1 MKVCI
6 LGSGLTSLTLAKTLV
21 NLGINVD
28 IFSNV
33 INKKYNKIRTIG
45 ISKSNLEFFNKNILN
60 IKSILWDINKIEI
73 YSEILNNEK
82 ILQFENQNQKLF
94 SIIKNYELI
103 NLLLSSLKKNRFI
116 SFKNKFN
123 LDLLKKNSYKLIF
136 NCEQNNSLSK
146 KIFFKKIKKNY
157 NSYAYTTIIEHKKLF
172 GNDVASQIFTKEG
185 PMAFLPISSTETS
198 IVYSVKG
205 KKKINL
211 KEVIN
216 KYNSRYEINKVNEIF
231 NFELN
236 LLQLRSYYHK
246 NILAFGDLLHKIHP
260 LAGQG
265 FNMSIRDI
273 REISKLIK
281 HRLDHGLDLDYSICS
296 DFEKNSK
303 HKNYLFSNGIDFIY
317 EFFNFE
323 NKIENN
329 LFSKSVKFLGKN
341 KITNNIFKDI
351 ADKGIVI

>member
-6 LGSGLTSLTLAKTLV
+6 LGSGLTSLSLAKTLA

-45 ISKSNLEFFNKNILN
+45 ISKSNLEFFNKQILN
-60 IKSILWDINKIEI
+60 IERISWDINKIEI
-73 YSEILNNEK
+73 YSEILNGEK
-82 ILQFENQNQKLF
+82 ILEFENQKQRLL
-94 SIIKNYELI
+94 SIIKNYQLVD
-103 NLLLSSLKKNRFI
+103 LLFSSLKN
-116 SFKNKFN
+116 NKFIN
-123 LDLLKKNSYKLIF
+123 FKEKFNMNLLKSKNYKLIF
-136 NCEQNNSLSK
+136 NCEQNNSISK
-146 KIFFKKIKKNY
+146 KIFFKKINKNY
-157 NSYAYTTIIEHKKLF
+157 NSYAYTTIIRHKKLF
-172 GNDVASQIFTKEG
+172 NNNVASQIFTNEG
-185 PMAFLPISSTETS
+185 PIAFLPISPFETS
-198 IVYSVKG
+198 IVYSVRG

-211 KEVIN
+211 KEMIN
-216 KYNSRYEINKVNEIF
+216 KYNSRYEITKVNKIF

-236 LLQLRSYYHK
+236 SLQLRSYYHE
-246 NILAFGDLLHKIHP
+246 NILAFGDLLHKLHP

-273 REISKLIK
+273 KEISKLIK
-281 HRLDHGLDLDYSICS
+281 QRLDHGLDLDHSICS
-296 DFEKNSK
+296 DFEKNCK
-303 HKNYLFSNGIDFIY
+303 HKNYLFSNGIDFIH

-323 NKIENN
+323 NKIKNN
-329 LFSKSVKFLGKN
+329 IFSKSVKFLGKN

>member
-6 LGSGLTSLTLAKTLV
+6 LGNGLTSLSLAKTLV

-28 IFSNV
+28 IFSDV
-33 INKKYNKIRTIG
+33 IDKKYNKIRTIG
-45 ISKSNLEFFNKNILN
+45 ISKSNLEFFNENILN

-82 ILQFENQNQKLF
+82 ILNFKNQNQKLF
-94 SIIKNYELI
+94 STIKNYKLV
-103 NLLLSSLKKNRFI
+103 NLLFSSLKKNKFI
-116 SFKNKFN
+116 NFKKKFN
-123 LDLLKKNSYKLIF
+123 SDLLKKNRYKLIF
-136 NCEQNNSLSK
+136 NCEQNNYLSK
-146 KIFFKKIKKNY
+146 KIFFKKINKNY

-185 PMAFLPISSTETS
+185 PLAFLPISSTETS
-198 IVYSVKG
+198 VVYSVKG
-205 KKKINL
+205 KKKIDL
-211 KEVIN
+211 KKMIN
-216 KYNSRYEINKVNEIF
+216 KYNSRYEISKVNKIF

-236 LLQLRSYYHK
+236 LLQLRSYYHN
-246 NILAFGDLLHKIHP
+246 NILAFGDLLHKLHP

-273 REISKLIK
+273 KEISKLIK
-281 HRLDHGLDLDYSICS
+281 HRLDLGLDLDHSICS

-303 HKNYLFSNGIDFIY
+303 HKNYLFSNGIDFIH

-323 NKIENN
+323 NKIKNN
-329 LFSKSVKFLGKN
+329 FFSKSVKFFGKN

>member
-21 NLGINVD
+21 NLGVNVD

-45 ISKSNLEFFNKNILN
+45 ISKSNLEFFNKNIIN
-60 IKSILWDINKIEI
+60 IKNILWDINKIEI

-82 ILQFENQNQKLF
+82 ILQFEKQNQKLF
-94 SIIKNYELI
+94 SIIKNYELV
-103 NLLLSSLKKNRFI
+103 NLLLFSLKKNKFI
-116 SFKNKFN
+116 NFKNKFN
-123 LDLLKKNSYKLIF
+123 LDLLKRNSYKLIF
-136 NCEQNNSLSK
+136 NCEQNNSLSR

-172 GNDVASQIFTKEG
+172 RNDVASQIFTKEG

-198 IVYSVKG
+198 IVYSVKE

-211 KEVIN
+211 KEMIN
-216 KYNSRYEINKVNEIF
+216 KYNSRYEISKVNEIF

-236 LLQLRSYYHK
+236 ALQLRTYYHN
-246 NILAFGDLLHKIHP
+246 NILAFGDLLHKLHP

-273 REISKLIK
+273 KEISKLIK
-281 HRLDHGLDLDYSICS
+281 HRLDLGLDLDQSICS

-303 HKNYLFSNGIDFIY
+303 HKNYLFANGIDFIY

-323 NKIENN
+323 NKIKKNV
-329 LFSKSVKFLGKN
+329 FSKSAKFLGKN
-341 KITNNIFKDI
+341 KITNNIFRDI
-351 ADKGIVI
+351 ADKGIII

>member
-28 IFSNV
+28 IFSNG

-60 IKSILWDINKIEI
+60 IKNILWDINKIEI

-94 SIIKNYELI
+94 SIIKNYELV
-103 NLLLSSLKKNRFI
+103 NLLLFSLKKNKFI
-116 SFKNKFN
+116 NFKNKFN
-123 LDLLKKNSYKLIF
+123 LDLLKRNNYKLIF

-185 PMAFLPISSTETS
+185 PMAFLPVSSTETS
-198 IVYSVKG
+198 IVYSVEG
-205 KKKINL
+205 KKKN
-211 KEVIN
+211 
-216 KYNSRYEINKVNEIF
+216 
-231 NFELN
+231 
-236 LLQLRSYYHK
+236 
-246 NILAFGDLLHKIHP
+246 
-260 LAGQG
+260 
-265 FNMSIRDI
+265 
-273 REISKLIK
+273 
-281 HRLDHGLDLDYSICS
+281 
-296 DFEKNSK
+296 
-303 HKNYLFSNGIDFIY
+303 
-317 EFFNFE
+317 
-323 NKIENN
+323 
-329 LFSKSVKFLGKN
+329 
-341 KITNNIFKDI
+341 
-351 ADKGIVI
+351 